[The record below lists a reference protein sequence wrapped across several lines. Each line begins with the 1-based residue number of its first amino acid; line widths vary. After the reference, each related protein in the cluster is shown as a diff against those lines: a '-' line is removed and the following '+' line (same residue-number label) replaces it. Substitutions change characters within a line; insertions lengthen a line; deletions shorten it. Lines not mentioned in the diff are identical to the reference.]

1 MNITEEQ
8 AEEETFRVAGQMG
21 AAVPGISLTRDPEQP
36 YPWEGQPEFTELKE
50 ALEYYFVY
58 ISEEEKYGKVIAAI
72 SNGVPIMDI
81 TKMFLYEGF
90 QEGLFNPDLM
100 MLLVE
105 PLAYMIMA
113 FAENLQVD
121 YVIEGDE
128 DEEETNEP
136 QALAMMDDKIKNI
149 ENIERP
155 EELPE
160 NMEERMT
167 SLLDR
172 R

>member
-1 MNITEEQ
+1 
-8 AEEETFRVAGQMG
+8 
-21 AAVPGISLTRDPEQP
+21 
-36 YPWEGQPEFTELKE
+36 
-50 ALEYYFVY
+50 
-58 ISEEEKYGKVIAAI
+58 
-72 SNGVPIMDI
+72 
-81 TKMFLYEGF
+81 MFLYEGF

-136 QALAMMDDKIKNI
+136 QALAMMDDKIRNI